1 MLSLLWTMHTNCL
14 TLHFFTILIKERMVQ
29 VMFLFVFFIRNS
41 CLIYTMSH
49 PLNCENCLCSML
61 LVVFDVI
68 INTESNTAYIVQV
81 YSAMR

>member
-1 MLSLLWTMHTNCL
+1 MDHAHKLFDTSLLHNPHQRAHVAGNVPL
-14 TLHFFTILIKERMVQ
+14 R
-29 VMFLFVFFIRNS
+29 FFIRNF
-41 CLIYTMSH
+41 IYITTISH

>member
-1 MLSLLWTMHTNCL
+1 MEHAHELFDTSLLHNPHQSAHVAGNFPL
-14 TLHFFTILIKERMVQ
+14 R
-29 VMFLFVFFIRNS
+29 FFIHNV